1 MILPLLPIQ
10 LVIQDEQLCRILI
23 NVDTDSP
30 ILEQV
35 YIEKRRRHDANI
47 ESHWHI
53 VNSQGHV
60 QTIIAQGNHNFCLL
74 QKNWLEEASNFS
86 KFATL

>member
-1 MILPLLPIQ
+1 
-10 LVIQDEQLCRILI
+10 VIQDEQLCRNLI

-35 YIEKRRRHDANI
+35 YIEKRRHNANI
-47 ESHWHI
+47 EHHWHI

-60 QTIIAQGNHNFCLL
+60 QTIIAQGNHNFYLL
-74 QKNWLEEASNFS
+74 QKNWLKEASNFS